1 MIEWVLLGQ
10 RWNPEGSDELKWGW
24 QALQRQLPAQAKVV
38 QTQATSAEEL
48 WQAAIQLMQTHGAE
62 LTDAAQ
68 VLLLAHP
75 HLALA
80 PGTLPTLV
88 TACDAADVVSAQ
100 SSQVYCAFDSQHSH
114 PLHPV
119 NYCTWRGLEHYAAS
133 LQSDQAVMLADP
145 TSPLVKLVSAR
156 ALQTG
161 GALSEATHWALPKA
175 FAHDYAN
182 YRSSDRSD
190 MLRMV
195 PADVRNILDV
205 GGGEGGFLELVKQSR
220 HCQTHLAEFS
230 VQACEVA
237 RSRVDH
243 VWQGDFFTT
252 AIEGTFDCIS
262 FLDVLEHTTDPLS
275 WLQRARQLLAPGGV
289 VITSIPNVG
298 HWSVVADLLE
308 GRWDYAPVGIHCI
321 THLRFFTRHGIEE
334 LFAQAGFAID
344 SIEATVVPPPP
355 WWNLAG
361 LQFATS
367 NMLDIQA
374 DKLNAYAYAVRA
386 RVI

>member
-38 QTQATSAEEL
+38 QTQATNAEEL
-48 WQAAIQLMQTHGAE
+48 WQAAVELMQAQGAE
-62 LTDAAQ
+62 LTDASL

-80 PGTLPTLV
+80 PGTLPALV
-88 TACDAADVVSAQ
+88 AACAANDIAPANST
-100 SSQVYCAFDSQHSH
+100 QVNCAFDSQHSH

-133 LQSDQAVMLADP
+133 LQSDTAVMVADP

-161 GALSEATHWALPKA
+161 GALSEAPHWALPKA

-220 HCQTHLAEFS
+220 QCQTHLAEFS
-230 VQACEVA
+230 AQACEVA
-237 RSRVDH
+237 RGRVDH

-262 FLDVLEHTTDPLS
+262 FLDVLEHTIDPLS

-321 THLRFFTRHGIEE
+321 THLRFFTRHGIED

-344 SIEATVVPPPP
+344 SIEATVLPPPP

-361 LQFATS
+361 LQDATS

>member
-38 QTQATSAEEL
+38 QTQATSAEAL
-48 WQAAIQLMQTHGAE
+48 WQAAVELMQAQGAE
-62 LTDAAQ
+62 LTGASQ

-80 PGTLPTLV
+80 PGTLPALV
-88 TACDAADVVSAQ
+88 AACAANDVASAK
-100 SSQVYCAFDSQHSH
+100 STQVFCAFDSQHSH
-114 PLHPV
+114 PSHPV

-133 LQSDQAVMLADP
+133 LQSDDAVMVADP
-145 TSPLVKLVSAR
+145 AAPLVKLVSAR
-156 ALQTG
+156 ALQTD
-161 GALSEATHWALPKA
+161 GALSKAPHWALPKA

-220 HCQTHLAEFS
+220 QCQTHLAEFS
-230 VQACEVA
+230 AQACEVA
-237 RSRVDH
+237 RGRVDH

-275 WLQRARQLLAPGGV
+275 WLQRARQFLAPGGV

-321 THLRFFTRHGIEE
+321 THLRFFTRHGIED

-344 SIEATVVPPPP
+344 SIEATLVPPPP
-355 WWNLAG
+355 WWNLSG
-361 LQFATS
+361 MQDATS

>member
-24 QALQRQLPAQAKVV
+24 RALQRQLPAQAKVV
-38 QTQATSAEEL
+38 QPQATNAEEL
-48 WQAAIQLMQTHGAE
+48 WQAAVELMQAEGAE
-62 LTDAAQ
+62 LTDASQ

-80 PGTLPTLV
+80 PGTLPALV
-88 TACDAADVVSAQ
+88 TACDAADVASAQ

-114 PLHPV
+114 PSHPV

-133 LQSDQAVMLADP
+133 LQSDGAVMVVDP
-145 TSPLVKLVSAR
+145 AAPLVKLVSAR
-156 ALQTG
+156 ALKTG

-175 FAHDYAN
+175 FAHDYST

-190 MLRMV
+190 LLRMV
-195 PADVRNILDV
+195 PTDVRNILDV

-220 HCQTHLAEFS
+220 QCQTHLAEFS
-230 VQACEVA
+230 AQACEVA
-237 RSRVDH
+237 RGRVDQ

-262 FLDVLEHTTDPLS
+262 FLDVLEHTADPLS

-334 LFAQAGFAID
+334 LFAQAGFAIN

-355 WWNLAG
+355 WWNLSG
-361 LQFATS
+361 LQDATS

-374 DKLNAYAYAVRA
+374 DKLNAYAYTVRA